1 MPSDPAGDI
10 VLDSAGGEVEDFTW
24 HDAERLIRFGS
35 GAVGDIPALLAE
47 RGFDGYALL
56 TTERASGQA
65 PALAERASVVLHVPG
80 GLVPNAAAAVR
91 GRVEGRPLV
100 ALGGGRVVDAAKA
113 ISAADGPPCA
123 AVPTTLAGSPITRV
137 HRLPDGV
144 SGVELVRPSLVV
156 ADPDLSASQP
166 MPDLAASAMN
176 ALAHAVESLYAPRRS
191 PVTEMAAMRAV
202 AAIAAGLAN
211 EEPVRRKLALGA
223 VLGAWAVGAT
233 GYSVHHPVCQTLVA
247 GVGTPHAATNA
258 VLLPHSVR
266 FAAPRARRPAGRRAR
281 RGASRPGARG
291 RPRGHARRAR
301 RADTP
306 VGAGRGV
313 RAPRRR
319 GRGRVR
325 ARGARRDAGRTP
337 ERARAA
343 GAPRGGAVIAAPG
356 CPPARRRA

>member
-35 GAVGDIPALLAE
+35 GAVGDVPALLAE

-65 PALAERASVVLHVPG
+65 PAIAERASVVLHVPG
-80 GLVPNAAAAVR
+80 GLVPDAAAAVR

-266 FAAPRARRPAGRRAR
+266 FAAPRAPGPVGRLAVAL
-281 RGASRPGARG
+281 GAE
-291 RPRGHARRAR
+291 
-301 RADTP
+301 RADPGLAADLVATL
-306 VGAGRGV
+306 A
-313 RAPRRR
+313 
-319 GRGRVR
+319 
-325 ARGARRDAGRTP
+325 
-337 ERARAA
+337 ARAGPTRLSELGVSWGDIGEVVEA
-343 GAPRGGAVIAAPG
+343 VFGRAELDETPGGHPEERELRKLLEAAL
-356 CPPARRRA
+356 